1 MHGQRSRLIK
11 STENE
16 TEGNTIGWGAIIGAV
31 ASIAGS
37 AIGGATSGGGGGGP
51 NLAQYSSR
59 LNEAANKYIL
69 PFTDPSKW
77 ALDIPGAAQQSIQFG
92 MEKAPVINQF
102 QQQQLQMLL
111 NNAMPGWQ
119 QFFSG
124 MQGTLGQM
132 QDIWGQ
138 MRPNVTS
145 MLAGQVPQDVQDQIR
160 RNAAFTSL
168 MGGSAAAGTGA
179 TGAITARDL
188 GLTSLDL
195 TEKGQAMAGNL
206 LTSGSNLLTSGT
218 NLLGF
223 ARQYLMPQ
231 PINPMSLLPLSD
243 LVAGEQWSKEA
254 VFKANEAA
262 YTAKANAAAAGV
274 GAPSQ
279 SLFSSI
285 GGDVAGLAS
294 ALTRKD
300 PQTGQS
306 MFSNLFG
313 GLFGGGGGGGGT
325 TTVGG
330 NTFSTGASGLLNTSA
345 DPNPD
350 FAFF

>member
-1 MHGQRSRLIK
+1 MGC
-11 STENE
+11 
-16 TEGNTIGWGAIIGAV
+16 
-31 ASIAGS
+31 
-37 AIGGATSGGGGGGP
+37 
-51 NLAQYSSR
+51 SS
-59 LNEAANKYIL
+59 
-69 PFTDPSKW
+69 
-77 ALDIPGAAQQSIQFG
+77 
-92 MEKAPVINQF
+92 
-102 QQQQLQMLL
+102 
-111 NNAMPGWQ
+111 
-119 QFFSG
+119 
-124 MQGTLGQM
+124 
-132 QDIWGQ
+132 
-138 MRPNVTS
+138 
-145 MLAGQVPQDVQDQIR
+145 
-160 RNAAFTSL
+160 
-168 MGGSAAAGTGA
+168 
-179 TGAITARDL
+179 
-188 GLTSLDL
+188 
-195 TEKGQAMAGNL
+195 
-206 LTSGSNLLTSGT
+206 
-218 NLLGF
+218 
-223 ARQYLMPQ
+223 QYLMPQ
-231 PINPMSLLPLSD
+231 PINPMSLFPLSA
-243 LVAGEQWSKEA
+243 LEAGEQWSKEA